1 MGDERK
7 ARQVKRNSI
16 AGIKVGQLEERVMGV
31 LLNVQRPLTGREI
44 HDGLGEPRRA
54 YTTVMTILNRLVE
67 KGLVNRANEDGV
79 FRYSVIGGID
89 RLAAKEIDRLLAT
102 SEDPRRVLMYFVDE
116 IHDETLLAE
125 LAELIERQQD
135 S

>member
-1 MGDERK
+1 M
-7 ARQVKRNSI
+7 KRTSI

-31 LLNVQRPLTGREI
+31 LLKEQRPLTGREV

-54 YTTVMTILNRLVE
+54 YTTIMTILNRLVE
-67 KGLVNRANEDGV
+67 KGLVQRASDEGV
-79 FRYSVIGGID
+79 HRYSVIGGID
-89 RLAAKEIDRLLAT
+89 RLAAKEIDRLLST

-116 IHDETLLAE
+116 IHDETLLTE